1 MPQQAT
7 YPHRGTVAILNRA
20 VGATTGTISIRA
32 VFPNPGDLLRP
43 GEYAK
48 VRAIIGMKKGALLIP
63 QRAVLDQQGVHQV
76 AVVGA
81 DETVDLRTVEVAER
95 VGPLW
100 IVGQGLKPDERV
112 IVEGIDRVK
121 AGQKVKPTL
130 APPER
135 SS

>member
-1 MPQQAT
+1 MCWTAP
-7 YPHRGTVAILNRA
+7 
-20 VGATTGTISIRA
+20 VGGTTGTINIRG

-43 GEYAK
+43 GQYAK
-48 VRAIIGMKKGALLIP
+48 VRALIATRKEALLIP
-63 QRAVLDQQGVHQV
+63 QRAVQDMQGVHLV

-81 DETVDLRTVEVAER
+81 EETVDLRKVQVGER

-100 IVGQGLKPDERV
+100 IIERGLKPGERV

-130 APPER
+130 AQTGPP
-135 SS
+135 S